1 MSCRSWQVQ
10 WELTLNNDNMK
21 FVISS
26 TELLGHL
33 QAISRVISSKNTL
46 PILDNFL
53 FNITGSDL
61 EITASDLES
70 TLITKMRLDNI
81 TGSGTIALPARI
93 LLDTLKEFSE
103 QPLTFDINT
112 DTMAVVINSENGRFS
127 IVGQNGIDFPVL
139 PVIKTEKR
147 FSFSVAADIL
157 MSGISKTLFATADD
171 ELRPVMGGILVEA
184 STEKLTFV
192 ASDAHKLVRY
202 QRSDAKADDNASFIL
217 PKKPASLLKNILPRE
232 DGPVSVEF
240 DDRNAFFNLSDYKV
254 VCRLVEGNYPNY
266 NSVIPKNN
274 PRKVRID
281 RLEFYNILRRVS
293 VFSNQAS
300 NLVKLQFTPN
310 QITVSAQDVDFS
322 ISAYE
327 RHKCLYE
334 GDDMEIGFK
343 SVFLLEI
350 LSNIASQD
358 VLLELADPTR
368 AGLFLPSESS
378 NEDEDLLMLL
388 MPMMI
393 NA

>member
-1 MSCRSWQVQ
+1 M
-10 WELTLNNDNMK
+10 TDNMK
-21 FVISS
+21 FVVSS

-53 FNITGSDL
+53 FNISGNDL

-70 TLITKMRLDNI
+70 TLITHMRLDNI
-81 TGSGTIALPARI
+81 TGSGTVALPARI

-103 QPLTFDINT
+103 QPLTFDINP

-139 PVIKTEKR
+139 PVIKKEKR
-147 FSFSVAADIL
+147 FGFNVPAEVLLA
-157 MSGISKTLFATADD
+157 GISRTLFATADD

-184 STEKLTFV
+184 SASRLTFV

-202 QRSDAKADDNASFIL
+202 QRSDAKADDEASFIL

-232 DGPVSVEF
+232 SGVVTVEF

-327 RHKCLYE
+327 RHTCLYE

-358 VLLELADPTR
+358 VVIELADPTR
-368 AGLFLPSESS
+368 AGLFLPAESA

>member
-1 MSCRSWQVQ
+1 
-10 WELTLNNDNMK
+10 MK
-21 FVISS
+21 FVVSS

-53 FNITGSDL
+53 FNLSGNDL

-70 TLITKMRLDNI
+70 TLITHMRLDNVD
-81 TGSGTIALPARI
+81 GSGTIALPARI

-103 QPLTFDINT
+103 QPLTFDINP

-127 IVGQNGIDFPVL
+127 VVGQNGIDFPVL
-139 PVIKTEKR
+139 PVIKKEKK
-147 FSFSVAADIL
+147 FSFNITADIL
-157 MSGISKTLFATADD
+157 LAGISRTLFATADD

-184 STEKLTFV
+184 STEKITFV

-232 DGPVSVEF
+232 SGAVSVEF
-240 DDRNAFFNLSDYKV
+240 DDRNAFFILSDYKV

-334 GDDMEIGFK
+334 GDEMEIGFK

-350 LSNIASQD
+350 LTNIASQD
-358 VLLELADPTR
+358 VVIELADPTR
-368 AGLFLPSESS
+368 AGLFLPSEST